1 MNYNMT
7 KREIPTRIKIKTQEG
22 ILYFYKNGEVV
33 ILPKEDGQIILKM
46 SKPQIIRFLRYL
58 NTAVVDYM
66 ELYD

>member
-1 MNYNMT
+1 MKYNLQ
-7 KREIPTRIKIKTQEG
+7 KREIPSRIKVKCKEG

-33 ILPKEDGQIILKM
+33 ILPNEDGQIILKM
-46 SKPQIIRFLRYL
+46 SKPQIIRFIRYL